1 MYYQYKQTE
10 SRDLV
15 TIQYAIAKIRRE
27 KIIEMRKEMREAGE
41 IGNVEGIFEGGQVDV
56 KELTVKVPE
65 SPKIEEKKA
74 EPKKGGV

>member
-27 KIIEMRKEMREAGE
+27 KIIELRKEMREAGE
-41 IGNVEGIFEGGQVDV
+41 IGNVEGIFEGG
-56 KELTVKVPE
+56 
-65 SPKIEEKKA
+65 
-74 EPKKGGV
+74 

>member
-1 MYYQYKQTE
+1 LICFLLVPNMYYQYKQTE

-41 IGNVEGIFEGGQVDV
+41 IGNVEGIFEGG
-56 KELTVKVPE
+56 
-65 SPKIEEKKA
+65 
-74 EPKKGGV
+74 